1 MRYLKKR
8 FLIVCIFVQ
17 DLFKTERWMRNLSR
31 FAKRY
36 ISPLLDE
43 DFLIKRQPTLNLV
56 VPDQERLGR
65 RLPFHQGIFY
75 DNGRGQGTIWMP
87 LQNPSAQMLCGL
99 LIQNNQD
106 SLLKKVIDEGWD
118 LDTFEKHCMKLA
130 YPVELDV
137 GQAHLFNQESIHGN
151 INNTTDSN

>member
-1 MRYLKKR
+1 
-8 FLIVCIFVQ
+8 
-17 DLFKTERWMRNLSR
+17 MRNLSR

-36 ISPLLDE
+36 ISPLFDE

-87 LQNPSAQMLCGL
+87 LTNPSAQMLCGL

-106 SLLKKVIDEGWD
+106 SSPKKVIDEGWD
-118 LDTFEKHCMKLA
+118 LDTFEKQCLNLHTQL
-130 YPVELDV
+130 
-137 GQAHLFNQESIHGN
+137 N
-151 INNTTDSN
+151 

>member
-1 MRYLKKR
+1 MGSLGTRRTQKR
-8 FLIVCIFVQ
+8 ISRDIFLENIHNEIPEDQIFNICVYVQ

-65 RLPFHQGIFY
+65 RLPFHQGIFMIMVE
-75 DNGRGQGTIWMP
+75 DKEQFGCL
-87 LQNPSAQMLCGL
+87 LQIYSSNAMW
-99 LIQNNQD
+99 I
-106 SLLKKVIDEGWD
+106 
-118 LDTFEKHCMKLA
+118 
-130 YPVELDV
+130 
-137 GQAHLFNQESIHGN
+137 
-151 INNTTDSN
+151 INTEQSRQLTKSDR